1 MNHKILIVEDN
12 IIAQRITKL
21 IINSLG
27 DEAVIVNSGLQAL
40 QELQNHHY
48 DLAIMDIGLPDVDG
62 ITIMETLR
70 ECGNNTPVI
79 GLTAHDEVTDDTI
92 FAKPFTRTLYQNILC
107 HLTPPVAEA
116 C

>member
-1 MNHKILIVEDN
+1 MARKILIVEDN
-12 IIAQRITKL
+12 IIAQRIAKL
-21 IINSLG
+21 IVTSLG
-27 DEAVIVNSGLQAL
+27 DEAVVVDNGLEAL

-62 ITIMETLR
+62 ITVMETLR
-70 ECGNNTPVI
+70 EYGNHTPVI
-79 GLTAHDEVTDDTI
+79 GLTAYDGVMDDHI
-92 FAKPFTRTLYQNILC
+92 FPKPFTRKLYQNILC